1 MNNIDRIINSI
12 KAVFNTSEEN
22 ISSLTAMLNNM
33 DANHIYYKFKSV
45 SKENIN
51 IYSKDELLS
60 KTNLLNALM
69 AIVLEN
75 PNMEEIDSYERKR
88 LLSDL
93 YKTTASLYEQL
104 FEKNNENVLENL
116 SYLVMYSMLS
126 YLADEQTISNIVI
139 EEYNMNLLD
148 FKDIIFNMDIM
159 SQLEFYTYYLIV
171 LMVSNIKN
179 YNGLIS
185 LDSHI
190 KKTESLLEEAQ
201 KVELE
206 KEEIDIKNG
215 LKISAFGNIIYLS
228 RLLRE
233 YLFNGKIEN
242 EDSQDIYSLIDIY
255 SYNAFYLLGSE
266 EIELKLIGYLLKYSY
281 EQVAE
286 NSIWNIAEKSPKI
299 RKFIEDNLSGGS
311 RYIYSLLPS
320 QRDVISE
327 VLTPKKSII
336 VNMPTSAGK
345 SLLAEMQI
353 LFSLHNYRV
362 NNFEPTVCYIVP
374 TNALIDQVKRDL
386 KEDFKDFDFNI
397 ETTLPFYDIDEVEEE
412 ILSQKHIDI
421 LISTPEKLESL
432 IRQEHPSI
440 LDTRLVI
447 MDEAHNIGDSSRGS
461 KFELVLAVVKQ
472 KIKEANFLL
481 LSPFISNA
489 EEIGEWLGD
498 SKRNSSIISMEW
510 TPTRQYIGC
519 NILKNNKTKSI
530 LEFYKSAR
538 NQLGSENIEILLR
551 SNPKDVK
558 SELNINN
565 VNNTVKLCVILNDF
579 IDQDGNILVLCSGPG
594 STKNLAKQITSYFVS
609 KNQLRDLSLEPEI
622 KKALEIIR
630 LETNDDNTLLECLR
644 YGVCYHN
651 SGLSSLVKETIEELI
666 RKNYIKL
673 VFATTTLAQGMN
685 FPINTVIFDTIKF
698 RGKNG
703 RYLTNAEFWNIAGR
717 AGRAYKDREGY
728 IIISYANSQQ
738 ETRENVKRY
747 IKADLEEVISSLNAF
762 FAGDA
767 QISLDYNFLK
777 QSKNLPVLNLIQYI
791 NHILNIGYDY
801 NINPSD
807 MAKIRT
813 ILNDSFLYHSLNRE
827 EGYINAQRKLN
838 SFVTQYVRHINK
850 QKKEDLEK
858 ADQLGISDISYLKV
872 KSMIGAFIMNL
883 KEQGDNEYKA
893 SEIILKTKNLNRL
906 TEIIKIVARIPE
918 INIEMLG
925 YGNLD
930 AQSIARLLLGWVNGK
945 KIRDIA
951 ATIKRENQSIQDII
965 ELCNRYL
972 NSQMKSYMPWG
983 INIYQEL
990 SYDMETD
997 NAKMLPSYIY
1007 YGVSSKEAV
1016 IVSKIGVPR
1025 FACGNVLHILKKE
1038 HPEVEVNVKNIEVLK
1053 ELIRKIK
1060 PDKYNV
1066 ENVSGKIIKEIV
1078 DSKIG

>member
-22 ISSLTAMLNNM
+22 ISSLSAMLNNI
-33 DANHIYYKFKSV
+33 DANHIYRKFESI
-45 SKENIN
+45 SKENMN

-60 KTNLLNALM
+60 KANLLNALM

-75 PNMEEIDSYERKR
+75 PDMDEINNYERKK
-88 LLSDL
+88 LLFDL

-104 FEKNNENVLENL
+104 LEQNNENQLENL

-148 FKDIIFNMDIM
+148 SKDIMSNMDIM
-159 SQLEFYTYYLIV
+159 SQLEFHTYYLIV

-179 YNGLIS
+179 YNGLIN

-190 KKTESLLEEAQ
+190 KETEILLDKAQ
-201 KVELE
+201 KIELE

-233 YLFNGKIEN
+233 YLFSGKIEDEEN
-242 EDSQDIYSLIDIY
+242 QDIYSLIDIY
-255 SYNAFYLLGSE
+255 SYNVFYLLRTE
-266 EIELKLIGYLLKYSY
+266 DIELKLIGHLLKYSY

-299 RKFIEDNLSGGS
+299 RKFIEDNLSRDG

-320 QRDVISE
+320 QRDVVSE

-353 LFSLHNYRV
+353 LFSLHNYGTDD
-362 NNFEPTVCYIVP
+362 FKPTVCYIVP
-374 TNALIDQVKRDL
+374 TNALIEQVKRDL
-386 KEDFKDFDFNI
+386 NEDFKEFNFNI
-397 ETTLPFYDIDEVEEE
+397 ETALPFYDVDEIEEE
-412 ILSQKHIDI
+412 ILNQKHIDI

-432 IRQEHPSI
+432 IRQGHKSI
-440 LDTRLVI
+440 LNTRLVI

-461 KFELVLAVVKQ
+461 KFELVLSAVKQ

-489 EEIGEWLGD
+489 EEIGEWLAD
-498 SKRNSSIISMEW
+498 SKRNSSTISMEW

-519 NILKNNKTKSI
+519 NILKNNKTKST

-538 NQLGSENIEILLR
+538 NQLGFENIEILLR
-551 SNPKDVK
+551 SNPRDVK
-558 SELNINN
+558 SELKVDSVDNA
-565 VNNTVKLCVILNDF
+565 VKLCVILNDF
-579 IDQDGNILVLCSGPG
+579 INQDGNILVLCSGRD
-594 STKNLAKQITSYFVS
+594 STKNLAKQITNYFVS
-609 KNQLRDLSLEPEI
+609 KNQLRDLILEPEI
-622 KKALEIIR
+622 NKALEIIR

-651 SGLSSLVKETIEELI
+651 SGLSNLVKETIEELI

-698 RGKNG
+698 RGRNP
-703 RYLTNAEFWNIAGR
+703 RTLTNAEFWNIAGR
-717 AGRAYKDREGY
+717 AGRAYKDKEGY
-728 IIISYANSQQ
+728 IITPYANSQD

-747 IKADLEEVISSLNAF
+747 IKADLEEVISSLNVF

-767 QISLDYNFLK
+767 QISLDYNILK
-777 QSKNLPVLNLIQYI
+777 ESENLPVLNLIQYI

-801 NINPSD
+801 NVKSSD

-813 ILNDSFLYHSLNRE
+813 ILNDSFLCHSLNKQ
-827 EGYINAQRKLN
+827 EGYINAQSKLN
-838 SFVTQYVRHINK
+838 SFVTQYVRHISK
-850 QKKEDLEK
+850 KKKEDLEK
-858 ADQLGISDISYLKV
+858 ADQLGISDISYSKI
-872 KSMIGAFIMNL
+872 KSMVGAFIMNL

-893 SEIILKTKNLNRL
+893 SEIILETKNLDKL
-906 TEIIKIVARIPE
+906 TKIIEIIARIPE
-918 INIEMLG
+918 INIEMIG

-930 AQSIARLLLGWVNGK
+930 PQSIASLLLGWVDGQ

-951 ATIKRENQSIQDII
+951 ATIRRENQSIEDVI

-990 SYDMETD
+990 SYDIETD

-1025 FACGNVLHILKKE
+1025 FASKNVLRILKRE
-1038 HPEVEVNVKNIEVLK
+1038 HPEIEINVENIEVLK
-1053 ELIRKIK
+1053 KIIRNIE
-1060 PDKYNV
+1060 PDKYHV
-1066 ENVSGKIIKEIV
+1066 ENVSGKTIKEIV